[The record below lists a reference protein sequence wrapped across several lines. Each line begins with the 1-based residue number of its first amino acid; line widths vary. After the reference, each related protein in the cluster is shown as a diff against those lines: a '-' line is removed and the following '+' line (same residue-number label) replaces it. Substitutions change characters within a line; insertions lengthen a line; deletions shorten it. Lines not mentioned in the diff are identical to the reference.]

1 MKRNI
6 NMVLTGL
13 VIAIMATSCK
23 KDKVPSIDDY
33 PLNYTIPKIAVTND
47 IPVGAYVYD
56 PSSTLIGDEVKWT
69 RITEKYDVSTGKLG
83 PYVQPE
89 LGRYELK
96 PTAIGAQNLTK
107 IVEWAKQA
115 KIDFLITP
123 AVKENGNVLFPGN
136 LNTNDS
142 LTVNMFAEHNFTLP
156 SVGMG
161 DMKYAISVDINNFSS
176 GLSNNA
182 LLEAAAPTVINVNG
196 QNITI
201 TREQRLYN
209 FMKRISLY
217 FKDQTYF
224 NFQGRPVLVFIGADK
239 LYTEDSKKVYDNI
252 RSIIKAQ
259 TGKDVYIIA
268 RQPQWSPSARF
279 EYFFNQGKADAV
291 TMDNMCNVGGGAT
304 GWDRTYML
312 SRLINE
318 NFKINKDYLSKNFGI
333 DFIPSV
339 SASYTNYV
347 NNSSPDY
354 SSPTIRKNES
364 DFRERCNVAKM
375 NLGNNRM
382 VIIESMNNWA
392 WDSQIEPTKADYGDG
407 YGTKYLDIV
416 REEFKVK

>member
-6 NMVLTGL
+6 SMVLTGL
-13 VIAIMATSCK
+13 TLALIATSCK

-33 PLNYTIPKIAVTND
+33 PLNYEIPKIAVTND

-56 PSSTLIGDEVKWT
+56 PASALIGDEVKWT
-69 RITEKYDVSTGKLG
+69 RITEKYDVSTGKIG

-89 LGRYELK
+89 LGRYEVK
-96 PTAIGAQNLTK
+96 PTPVGAEKLKQ
-107 IVEWAKQA
+107 IVEWAKMA

-123 AVKENGNVLFPGN
+123 AVKENASALFPGN
-136 LNTNDS
+136 LNGNDS
-142 LTVNMFAEHNFTLP
+142 LTVNMFAEHNFSIP
-156 SVGMG
+156 SIGMG
-161 DMKYAISVDINNFSS
+161 DMKYAISVDIQNFSA
-176 GLSNNA
+176 GLLNTA
-182 LLEAAAPTVINVNG
+182 LLETAAPTVINVNG

-209 FMKRISLY
+209 FLKRISMY
-217 FKDQTYF
+217 FSDQTYYHH
-224 NFQGRPVLVFIGADK
+224 QGRPVLVFIGPDK
-239 LYTEDSKKVYDNI
+239 LYTENSKKVYDNI
-252 RSIIKAQ
+252 RQVIKEQ

-268 RQPQWSPSARF
+268 RQSQWTPSARF
-279 EYFFNQGKADAV
+279 EYFFNQGKVDAV

-304 GWDRTYML
+304 GWDRTYLL

-318 NFKINKDYLSKNFGI
+318 NYKLNKDYLSKNFGI
-333 DFIPSV
+333 DFVPSV
-339 SASYTNYV
+339 SPAYTGYINASG
-347 NNSSPDY
+347 DY
-354 SSPTIRKNES
+354 SSPTVRKKES

-382 VIIESMNNWA
+382 VLIESMNNWQ
-392 WDSQIEPTKADYGDG
+392 WDSQIEPTKVDYGDG